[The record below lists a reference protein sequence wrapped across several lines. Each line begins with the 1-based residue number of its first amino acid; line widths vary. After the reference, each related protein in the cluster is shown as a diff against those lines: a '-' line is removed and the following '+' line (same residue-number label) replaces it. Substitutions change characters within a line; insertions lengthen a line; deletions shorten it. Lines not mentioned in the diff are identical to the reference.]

1 MSAARRP
8 TTVAVLYAGWLSV
21 RVPQRGEAAR
31 RNLINVLGA
40 DVFVAGTYLPAERAD
55 CERRQRTDLKSTGG
69 SHEASIGATK
79 CLFRRLEA
87 LRPFARARAERMLT
101 ESELRQRLQRSPHWP
116 RVVARFQ
123 ASKTADGITI
133 FAPVLGD
140 RNLSVLRELHDYSR
154 SIRLVEA
161 HEARKRGGTR
171 YARIVFSRLE
181 FEWLAPH
188 PPLGLLE
195 PSSAVWLPSGGVSG
209 GLNDRHALLSRSAA
223 DVYMKRWEVRGGS
236 RAQQP

>member
-40 DVFVAGTYLPAERAD
+40 DVFVAGTTCPLSEQIVSDASAQTSKAPVAAMKHRLARPSACSE
-55 CERRQRTDLKSTGG
+55 G
-69 SHEASIGATK
+69 SKHCAHLHAHEPNECS
-79 CLFRRLEA
+79 
-87 LRPFARARAERMLT
+87 
-101 ESELRQRLQRSPHWP
+101 RSPSCGSDSSVHLIGL
-116 RVVARFQ
+116 VVAARFQ

-154 SIRLVEA
+154 SIRLVEV